1 MTSPRKFSGYAHSA
15 AKSRSVSRH
24 AGVVLTCGGF
34 ENNQEMIRNYL
45 PGVPCCYTSGSP
57 YNEGDEIAM
66 ATAVGAPTFGTF
78 SKQMPGGVIVVGPD
92 ARRFADEKYKT
103 RHGKVPVNGRWLP
116 LSTPCPMFMILY
128 HPHARCY
135 LKSVIPAISDN
146 ACCVSGTKIR

>member
-1 MTSPRKFSGYAHSA
+1 MNNYAGPSMALKVPELRTSFSIQALH
-15 AKSRSVSRH
+15 
-24 AGVVLTCGGF
+24 
-34 ENNQEMIRNYL
+34 
-45 PGVPCCYTSGSP
+45 
-57 YNEGDEIAM
+57 
-66 ATAVGAPTFGTF
+66 F